1 MAITSILNSILKNSE
16 PFQNNNGGNNNG
28 SNNGSN
34 NGGNN
39 VSNNGSKNGS
49 NNVNNGQQ
57 STNYGQMMILL
68 IIVILWLCLV
78 LLVGKHLWNE
88 CLCKVV
94 TICKPMDSVFSLLG
108 VIVLLDILNPNM

>member
-16 PFQNNNGGNNNG
+16 PFQNNNG
-28 SNNGSN
+28 
-34 NGGNN
+34 N
-39 VSNNGSKNGS
+39 V
-49 NNVNNGQQ
+49 NNVNKVNNNNNNVQQ
-57 STNYGQMMILL
+57 STNYGQMMVLL

-108 VIVLLDILNPNM
+108 VIVLLDILKPNM